1 MKSSQDVEHKLE
13 RLGAEWPSEAS
24 VVDRVMRQIEAMD
37 VQPAHPTTFRNR
49 WRASLA
55 LAAAL
60 ALVVGGWWLLSPV
73 DNSLYAQALR
83 AIENSHTI
91 HSVIR
96 ALPADAKAPEV
107 GEKPTGEAVE
117 SWYERGVGFRVNLPN
132 EVRLGNTKNF
142 WTYRKKDKLAIRT
155 DSRNLDDLI
164 DRELDL
170 KRMLDEMKQL
180 GFERFADGDET
191 IDGQRLTAYLLTK
204 TQNFADPAMK
214 AGTLRGVV
222 LLDGS
227 SRIVRSRQEIRQG
240 DRWVTNILIEWQYD
254 VPIDRALFKPDFG
267 DEVRIVDAE
276 AAFDQFVSL
285 DKALYQDERRGILF
299 AIHRLER
306 FGEHGVLVVSSVRGA
321 PQTMEKYPLEPR
333 RIQLGLYFADG
344 PAKNLATSPQGNRYF
359 RIELARVSSIGIDVC
374 WWILV
379 PRGTNAPPYEVEPGK
394 VKLPLGFTP
403 IGWTDYGKTFADEH
417 GILQHVTWDLV
428 TDLPEA
434 KDAPS
439 FDSVSQSVYADMTA
453 LSVLPFRQLFM
464 GSKPGTNVLEV
475 GSPDDVSVAQY
486 RVGAARNVSEWYER
500 DVVFQLEGQF
510 TDEIQ
515 RSGARWGTPAISVS
529 YNPLVNDFTLAEIG
543 KRTSIERL
551 YLDGTQITDS
561 GLRELAPLKN
571 LHELSLINTPITDAG
586 LKHLANL
593 PGLEKLSVHGT
604 QVTSRGIAELVQ
616 AIPGLKV
623 TE

>member
-1 MKSSQDVEHKLE
+1 MKSLHDVERKLE

-24 VVDRVMRQIEAMD
+24 VVDRVMGQIETKGI
-37 VQPAHPTTFRNR
+37 QPVFSSTFRKR

-55 LAAAL
+55 LAAAV
-60 ALVVGGWWLLSPV
+60 ALMTFTWWFLSPV

-83 AIENSHTI
+83 AIENAHTI

-96 ALPADAKAPEV
+96 ALPADAKAPKV

-132 EVRLGNTKNF
+132 EVRLGNTKDF
-142 WTYRKKDKLAIRT
+142 WTYRKKDKLAIRS

-170 KRMLDEMKQL
+170 KRMLDELKQF
-180 GFERFADGDET
+180 GFERFAEGDET
-191 IDGQRLTAYLLTK
+191 VDGRHLNAYLLK
-204 TQNFADPAMK
+204 NSGNVADPAWK
-214 AGTLRGVV
+214 AGTARGVV

-227 SRIVRSRQEIRQG
+227 SRIVRVRQEIRQG
-240 DRWVTNILIEWQYD
+240 DRWVTNILTEWQYD
-254 VPIDRALFKPDFG
+254 LPIDRALFQPDFG
-267 DEVRIVDAE
+267 DEVRIVDAD

-285 DKALYQDERRGILF
+285 DKALYQDERRGIIF

-321 PQTMEKYPLEPR
+321 PQTMEKYPLKPR
-333 RIQLGLYFADG
+333 PIQLGLYFAEG
-344 PAKNLATSPQGNRYF
+344 PASNLHTSPQGDRYF
-359 RIELARVSSIGIDVC
+359 RIDMAQVSSQGIDVC

-403 IGWTDYGKTFADEH
+403 IGWTDYGKTFADEK
-417 GILQHVTWDLV
+417 GILQHVTWDAV
-428 TDLPEA
+428 RELPEA
-434 KDAPS
+434 QDAPS
-439 FDSVSQSVYADMTA
+439 FDRISQGVYADMTA
-453 LSVLPFRQLFM
+453 LSALPFRQLFM
-464 GSKPGTNVLEV
+464 GCAPGTNTLEV
-475 GSPDDVSVAQY
+475 RSPDDVSAAQY

-604 QVTSRGIAELVQ
+604 QVTSRGIAELVG